1 MPAVKLKKSSRATAR
16 KSPASAHL
24 RTLTNPIKRR
34 TGPVYRLSRSSAVET
49 LSLLLDEPGVADE
62 SLLFEAYDSLHYPVN
77 HENYIESEFIN
88 QPIVELSLDAAERFE
103 LRSVLR
109 NVDHEFSTK
118 IRGSLVRKFDSALD

>member
-1 MPAVKLKKSSRATAR
+1 MSIVNLKKSSRAAAR
-16 KSPASAHL
+16 KSPTSTHL
-24 RTLTNPIKRR
+24 RPISNPIKRR
-34 TGPVYRLSRSSAVET
+34 TSPVYRLSRSSAVET
-49 LSLLLDEPGVADE
+49 LSLLLDEPGAADE

-109 NVDHEFSTK
+109 NYDYEFSTK
-118 IRGSLVRKFDSALD
+118 IRDSLVRKFDSVLD

>member
-1 MPAVKLKKSSRATAR
+1 M
-16 KSPASAHL
+16 
-24 RTLTNPIKRR
+24 
-34 TGPVYRLSRSSAVET
+34 
-49 LSLLLDEPGVADE
+49 LLDEPGAADE

-109 NVDHEFSTK
+109 NYDYEFSTK
-118 IRGSLVRKFDSALD
+118 IRDSLVRKFDSVLD